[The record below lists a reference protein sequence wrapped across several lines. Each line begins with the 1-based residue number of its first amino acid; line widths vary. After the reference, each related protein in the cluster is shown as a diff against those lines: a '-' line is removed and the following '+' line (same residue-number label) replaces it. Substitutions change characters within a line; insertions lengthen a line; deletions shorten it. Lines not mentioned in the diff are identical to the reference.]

1 MDRQADGYIDRWT
14 GKRSECLNERT
25 NERMNDSTQSRPNQ
39 AKSKPRSS
47 QTQAEIKQNPTEIKP
62 NPKSQPH
69 QSQRASQAKPSQ
81 PSQPWHESP
90 EAGSSSARLGSAP
103 PLLHLRPRTHRPG
116 PPVAPIGRGPC
127 RGSPV
132 GREKCY
138 KTMTSQKNLGIH
150 RN

>member
-1 MDRQADGYIDRWT
+1 MKTTKTLRKCR
-14 GKRSECLNERT
+14 ECESYKKLENYACSCILE
-25 NERMNDSTQSRPNQ
+25 SKYRP
-39 AKSKPRSS
+39 KSKQIQPKS
-47 QTQAEIKQNPTEIKP
+47 TEIKP

-69 QSQRASQAKPSQ
+69 KSQRASQAKPSQ
-81 PSQPWHESP
+81 PSQPWPESP

-132 GREKCY
+132 GKEKCY
-138 KTMTSQKNLGIH
+138 KTMTSQNKS
-150 RN
+150 RNS